1 VRRGGAPAPANEAGV
16 SLDVDAETDIAKVLA
31 VREQIH
37 QVLLNLL
44 LNAIQATPAGG
55 RVQLRAWGEGGDGG
69 AACVEVRDT
78 GCGIEPAHIE
88 QIFDPFFTTKG
99 PDQGTGLGLMICHH
113 IVSDHGGSI
122 EVESEPGAG
131 AVFRVLAGAGLARR
145 ARAARWLTRIA
156 G

>member
-1 VRRGGAPAPANEAGV
+1 
-16 SLDVDAETDIAKVLA
+16 VDGETPKVDA
-31 VREQIH
+31 VREQLH

-55 RVQLRAWGEGGDGG
+55 RVDLRVWGEHGE
-69 AACVEVRDT
+69 AHSAHVEVRDT
-78 GCGIEPAHIE
+78 GCGIEPEHIE

-113 IVSDHGGSI
+113 IVTDHGGSI

-131 AVFRVLAGAGLARR
+131 ASFRVRLPAGGAP
-145 ARAARWLTRIA
+145 
-156 G
+156 

>member
-1 VRRGGAPAPANEAGV
+1 MTSPVVCDEAVRLLAHEAHEAGV
-16 SLDVDAETDIAKVLA
+16 TLVIRVECETPKVEA
-31 VREQIH
+31 VREQLH

-44 LNAIQATPAGG
+44 LNAIQATAPGG
-55 RVQLRAWGEGGDGG
+55 KVDVRVWGEDGDAP
-69 AACVEVRDT
+69 AACIEVRDS
-78 GCGIEPAHIE
+78 GCGIDPAHIE

-131 AVFRVLAGAGLARR
+131 STFRVRLPAH
-145 ARAARWLTRIA
+145 AAA
-156 G
+156 